1 MCSVYTAVNA
11 PYRSTIKLPVS
22 ISMAVLQLQMNHLS
36 QPLPSTF
43 FPLLF
48 QTRIF
53 GDKVVQVFNFLCT
66 GFPSY
71 YLTDSVKAL
80 NGTQSTV
87 PNQWYS
93 FILCSSTT
101 GLLTKMAM
109 LPLCRLLA
117 IICNNFLPM
126 TKPTGLTAW
135 HCS

>member
-53 GDKVVQVFNFLCT
+53 GDKVVQVFNFFMYWISFLLPNRQC
-66 GFPSY
+66 
-71 YLTDSVKAL
+71 
-80 NGTQSTV
+80 QSTKWNTKHCPQPV
-87 PNQWYS
+87 VQFHPL
-93 FILCSSTT
+93 FIHHRTTDKNGNAPFMSTL
-101 GLLTKMAM
+101 GYNM
-109 LPLCRLLA
+109 
-117 IICNNFLPM
+117 
-126 TKPTGLTAW
+126 
-135 HCS
+135 